1 MPTHKLSFTIGGM
14 HCAGCAASIERAVKK
29 LPGASDVY
37 VNFAAKTLSLQAE
50 DGVLTPDDICAA
62 VQKCGF
68 SAVYHDSQ
76 HEAAASAAGL
86 DATAAEDAGGFR
98 RFVIATL
105 FAALL
110 SYVAMHAMFGLPFWS
125 LTHGQS
131 RLLQILLLLPVLIA
145 GREFYRNGLPA
156 LLRGAPNMDTL
167 IAIGTA
173 AAIIYSLLPLHGHG
187 DGHHLYFETAGMIIA
202 FVLLGRFLEGRSR
215 QRASGAIR
223 ELMNLRPETARVI
236 RDGQEQQLPIA
247 DLAIDD
253 HIRVLPGEKIPA
265 DGVIVDGRS
274 TIDESM
280 LSGESLPVEKFPG
293 DRVTGATINQHG
305 ALVFKATQ
313 VGDNTTLAHIIR
325 LVADAQGTRPPIAR
339 LADAVAGYFVW
350 IVLAIAAASF
360 VAWSIAGVGSDQALR
375 FALAVL
381 VIACPCAL
389 GLATPIALIVG
400 IGRGASLGILIRNG
414 KALEAAGKV
423 RTVIFDKTGTLTLGQ
438 PEVAHV
444 MLAPDSTFTSDDILA
459 IAAAAEA
466 QSEHPLAKAICREA
480 QRRKV
485 ATAHVSDFQALPG
498 LGLRCQHDGHELIM
512 GTERLMREQQITL
525 DDWLNRDF
533 PAMSLIYL
541 AMDRRCLAVIGIA
554 DRIKPEAQ
562 AAIAQLHS
570 MGLKTIMLTGDRRE
584 SAAIIA
590 RGLAIDRVEPE
601 LLPGDKASIIRA
613 IQAEAPGRLV
623 AMVGDGINDAPA
635 LAQADVGIAIG
646 SGTDVA
652 MASADIVLM
661 RNNLHHVAAAI
672 ALSRATL
679 RIIRE
684 NLFWALGYNVVGIPL
699 AAGVFYAFGGPA
711 LNPIFGA
718 MAMAFSS
725 VAVVTNALR
734 LKRFS
739 PAQD

>member
-1 MPTHKLSFTIGGM
+1 MSINKLSFSITGM
-14 HCAGCAASIERAVKK
+14 HCAGCAAGIERAIKK
-29 LPGASDVY
+29 LPGATEVY
-37 VNFAAKTLSLQAE
+37 VNFASKSLSLQA
-50 DGVLTPDDICAA
+50 DSAQLDPDAICAA
-62 VQKCGF
+62 VQKSGF
-68 SAVYHDSQ
+68 TAVYHDPEQ
-76 HEAAASAAGL
+76 ATAASAAGL
-86 DATAAEDAGGFR
+86 EATAEEDAGGFS
-98 RFVIATL
+98 RFLTAAI

-110 SYVAMHAMFGLPFWS
+110 SYVAMQHMFGLPFFALS
-125 LTHGQS
+125 AGQS
-131 RLLQILLLLPVLIA
+131 RLLQMFLLLPVLYA

-173 AAIIYSLLPLHGHG
+173 AAILYSLLPLQDG

-215 QRASGAIR
+215 QRASSAIR

-236 RDGQEQQLPIA
+236 RNSQEQELPIA
-247 DLAIDD
+247 ELSSGDM
-253 HIRVLPGEKIPA
+253 IRVLPGEKIPA
-265 DGVIVDGRS
+265 DGIIVEGRS

-280 LSGESLPVEKFPG
+280 LSGESLPLEKIPG
-293 DRVTGATINQHG
+293 DKVTGATINQHG
-305 ALVFKATQ
+305 AFVFKATE
-313 VGDNTTLAHIIR
+313 VGENTTLAQIIR
-325 LVADAQGTRPPIAR
+325 MVADAQGTRPPIAR
-339 LADAVAGYFVW
+339 LADAVSGYFVW
-350 IVLAIAAASF
+350 IVLGIAALSF
-360 VAWSIAGVGSDQALR
+360 IAWRFAGGVSSQEALL

-414 KALEAAGKV
+414 KALEATGKV

-444 MLAPDSTFTSDDILA
+444 MLAPDSSLTSDEIIA

-466 QSEHPLAKAICREA
+466 QSEHPLAKAIRREA
-480 QRRKV
+480 ERRKLSS
-485 ATAHVSDFQALPG
+485 AQVSEFQALPG
-498 LGLRCQHDGHELIM
+498 LGIRCQHEGQELIL
-512 GTERLMREQQITL
+512 GTERFMREQNIAL
-525 DDWLNRDF
+525 DAWLDRDF

-541 AMDRRCLAVIGIA
+541 AKNGHCLAVIGIA
-554 DRIKPEAQ
+554 DSVKPEAQ
-562 AAIAQLHS
+562 AVIAQLHG
-570 MGLKTIMLTGDRRE
+570 MGLTTIMLTGDRRE
-584 SAAIIA
+584 SAEIIA
-590 RGLAIDRVEPE
+590 KGLHIDRVEPE

-613 IQAEAPGRLV
+613 IQAETPDQLV

-635 LAQADVGIAIG
+635 LAQADVGMAIG

-684 NLFWALGYNVVGIPL
+684 NLGWALGYNLVGIPL
-699 AAGVFYAFGGPA
+699 AAGVFFAFGGPQ
-711 LNPIFGA
+711 LHPVFGA

-734 LKRFS
+734 LKRFK
-739 PAQD
+739 PAQS